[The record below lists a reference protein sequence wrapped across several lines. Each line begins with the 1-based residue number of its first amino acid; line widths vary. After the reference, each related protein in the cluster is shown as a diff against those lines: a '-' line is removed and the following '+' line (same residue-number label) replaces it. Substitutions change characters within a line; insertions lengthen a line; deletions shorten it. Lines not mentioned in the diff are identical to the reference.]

1 MYAIIYWQDDST
13 VYPVLNKDGTL
24 KIFETLEEAD
34 KYANEFEPN
43 DDFRV
48 ISIDGVHE

>member
-24 KIFETLEEAD
+24 RIFETLKEAD
-34 KYANEFEPN
+34 EYANNLEPN
-43 DDFRV
+43 DYYRV
-48 ISIDGVHE
+48 ISIDGVDE